1 MIRVERAIHKR
12 SINNSRAVPLAQ
24 LLRHL
29 QPLSLPDQAKTL
41 TAQRNVFCTKPRED
55 LATAKARIPL
65 RKIMNP
71 TNQLRF
77 FDTA

>member
-41 TAQRNVFCTKPRED
+41 TAQRKAFCAKPRED
-55 LATAKARIPL
+55 LAIAKARMPL
-65 RKIMNP
+65 GKIMNP

-77 FDTA
+77 LGTD